1 MEGVRYGIKEG
12 LTPEEIYNECNVLG
26 FTELKPYFKKDYL
39 IKMLGL
45 MLGTTPVI
53 VNSKNNDKSS

>member
-12 LTPEEIYNECNVLG
+12 LTPEEIYQQCKVSG
-26 FTELKPYFKKDYL
+26 FAMLKYFFKKDYL
-39 IKMLGL
+39 IKMLGV

-53 VNSKNNDKSS
+53 TNTKTNDRTS

>member
-12 LTPEEIYNECNVLG
+12 LTPEEIYQQCKASGFAVLKH
-26 FTELKPYFKKDYL
+26 FFKKDYL

-53 VNSKNNDKSS
+53 INTKTNDRTS